1 MRVWPPWCWIPA
13 CQAVGWSLGQ
23 GDCGVQSCTFERG
36 VLQGPGLLKGESASW
51 RQGQKFSRSLAT
63 CVIVVVS
70 IISDGL
76 QYGKN
81 QAAEKVSRQVDTLGE
96 LGSNR
101 NSWLERNLI

>member
-1 MRVWPPWCWIPA
+1 MP
-13 CQAVGWSLGQ
+13 
-23 GDCGVQSCTFERG
+23 
-36 VLQGPGLLKGESASW
+36 
-51 RQGQKFSRSLAT
+51 

-70 IISDGL
+70 IISDGV